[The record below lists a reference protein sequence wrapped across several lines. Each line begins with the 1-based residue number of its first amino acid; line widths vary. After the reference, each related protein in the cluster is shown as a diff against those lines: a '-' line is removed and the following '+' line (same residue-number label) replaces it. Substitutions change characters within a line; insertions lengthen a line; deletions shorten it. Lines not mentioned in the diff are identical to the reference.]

1 LHTVANPTEKIIK
14 FLEEISENVDCVGF
28 GFGSEQHE
36 FARIPHKF
44 SSSALT
50 PDLKR
55 VLVDEF

>member
-1 LHTVANPTEKIIK
+1 LPTEQKKIIK

-36 FARIPHKF
+36 FARIPYKF